1 MNYNK
6 YTCMFRNFE
15 QTVQVNDRQISNK
28 ADAEKQ
34 NLILKAE
41 ELIIDKKKM
50 MKQLKR
56 PSERLLT

>member
-1 MNYNK
+1 
-6 YTCMFRNFE
+6 MFRNFE